1 MEVMASSWPLRETI
15 ALNVTVT
22 FNMPSQGVAVKKFP
36 GLRHQPWAELEIKVK
51 EMGPTLE
58 KQEVEKM
65 QEVL

>member
-1 MEVMASSWPLRETI
+1 
-15 ALNVTVT
+15 
-22 FNMPSQGVAVKKFP
+22 MPSQGVAVKKFP

>member
-1 MEVMASSWPLRETI
+1 MASKGDCSVKCDSDI
-15 ALNVTVT
+15 
-22 FNMPSQGVAVKKFP
+22 NMPSQGVAVKKFP